1 MSFSTPRKKIKIFK
15 IIGQSFKVLPKTI
28 GMTIL
33 VMLGL
38 IFLIS
43 LLQYLLLDLTGFTW
57 NYIDLGNQYKPI
69 YDLITANPDYGL
81 SPEQLQV
88 QKLYSTYSLINSSVR
103 FTFPFLIFIGVFLFL
118 GARIY
123 TIISEFYNFNDITPA
138 NSWKESFK
146 APFFDKNSIFTSLFW
161 LIAGSI
167 FVAIGF
173 QLYILPGVFIIIYV
187 IFALYALLIDKKVG
201 KHAFKGARF
210 YSRGYIVE
218 LLFFILI
225 GFLVPLFLG
234 EWLSGIFLSI
244 VGFTNENFL
253 VWINPATFNG
263 ANVFLYDFMNTFN
276 QLILTF
282 WFPTLFTVAF
292 MHIR

>member
-1 MSFSTPRKKIKIFK
+1 M
-15 IIGQSFKVLPKTI
+15 
-28 GMTIL
+28 
-33 VMLGL
+33 
-38 IFLIS
+38 
-43 LLQYLLLDLTGFTW
+43 
-57 NYIDLGNQYKPI
+57 
-69 YDLITANPDYGL
+69 
-81 SPEQLQV
+81 
-88 QKLYSTYSLINSSVR
+88 
-103 FTFPFLIFIGVFLFL
+103 
-118 GARIY
+118 
-123 TIISEFYNFNDITPA
+123 
-138 NSWKESFK
+138 
-146 APFFDKNSIFTSLFW
+146 
-161 LIAGSI
+161 
-167 FVAIGF
+167 
-173 QLYILPGVFIIIYV
+173 
-187 IFALYALLIDKKVG
+187 G

-276 QLILTF
+276 QLIFTF

-292 MHIR
+292 MHIRRVKLEDIQEQSNLLANNPNKVIDVSIEPKTYEVKSLTPSEDFSTTLDTSAPMNSPSNSDSSKINVQIVRIDISDKHYNCPKCGKKLPISTRKCPDCETLIKIRYSN